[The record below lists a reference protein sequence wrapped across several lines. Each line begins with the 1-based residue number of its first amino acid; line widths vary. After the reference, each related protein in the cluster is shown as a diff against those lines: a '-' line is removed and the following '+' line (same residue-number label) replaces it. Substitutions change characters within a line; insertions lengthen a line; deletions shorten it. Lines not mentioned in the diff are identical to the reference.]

1 MFVGKPGQGIT
12 VYVLNS
18 GIRVTSPELDGR
30 ATFGANFVD
39 NNDHDQLGYGTE
51 VARVIVSNYFGA
63 SKSVDL
69 VAVKVVAD
77 DGMATTFSV
86 LQGAEYVFNEV
97 ARKEQAGRAFVHIPL
112 ASTVRTAV
120 ADAIEELKKAGIALI
135 NDDEIVGVA

>member
-1 MFVGKPGQGIT
+1 M
-12 VYVLNS
+12 
-18 GIRVTSPELDGR
+18 
-30 ATFGANFVD
+30 
-39 NNDHDQLGYGTE
+39 
-51 VARVIVSNYFGA
+51 
-63 SKSVDL
+63 DL